1 MLAEIPC
8 WSNGLALFGK
18 AWPTHHSRRRDL
30 QWVKG
35 LLGFSAEWRAGQ
47 PTASVKIA
55 ELPERLSAE
64 HLAMALTALN
74 GAVRDILNR
83 GDAFDPWVAARLR
96 RDEVRNASVLAAFL
110 TPSRTGDFAYRFLHA
125 LLRRLDDPQ
134 GSLPTLATLRHGYR
148 VRTEDCPL
156 GLASERVDLTLEGPS
171 FILGIEVKIDAP
183 EGDDQF
189 GRYVRTITRR
199 ARDGDRSA
207 HVVILARR
215 RMKVPDAIAA
225 DWSDVA
231 SAAREIAA
239 TDPANPISRVLRSF
253 AAHVGG
259 F

>member
-1 MLAEIPC
+1 L
-8 WSNGLALFGK
+8 S
-18 AWPTHHSRRRDL
+18 S
-30 QWVKG
+30 
-35 LLGFSAEWRAGQ
+35 FSAAWRAGR
-47 PTASVKIA
+47 PIASVKA
-55 ELPERLSAE
+55 TEVPERLSVE
-64 HLAMALTALN
+64 RLALALTALN
-74 GAVRDILNR
+74 VAVRDILNR
-83 GDAFDPWVAARLR
+83 GDAFDPWAAARLR

-110 TPSRTGDFAYRFLHA
+110 TPRQTGDLAYRFLHA
-125 LLRRLDDPQ
+125 LLRRLDDPR
-134 GSLPTLATLRHGYR
+134 GSLPTLAMLRHGYR

-156 GLASERVDLTLEGPS
+156 GLSSERVDLTLEGPS
-171 FILGIEVKIDAP
+171 FLLGIEVKIDAP